1 MYVSISEMRHRVTI
15 LRPDKITDN
24 EGNIVTTNTPEQFT
38 VWAKVL
44 PAASKISNGYMERV
58 NEVSYK
64 IVIRYRSDISVEDT
78 LLWDGKILVQTAPP
92 YLMDGIKKYLV
103 LECVEM
109 VEDGG

>member
-1 MYVSISEMRHRVTI
+1 MYVSIAEMRHRVTI
-15 LRPDKITDN
+15 LSPDKITDN
-24 EGNIVTTNTPEQFT
+24 EGNIVTTNTPERFT

-44 PAASKISNGYMERV
+44 PAASKISDGYMERV

-103 LECVEM
+103 LECTEL

>member
-15 LRPDKITDN
+15 LRPGKTTDS
-24 EGNIVTTNTPEQFT
+24 EGNIITTALPEQFT

-44 PAASKISNGYMERV
+44 PAASKISDGYMERV

-64 IVIRYRSDISVEDT
+64 IVIRYRSDISVEDKV
-78 LLWDGKILVQTAPP
+78 LWEGKTLVQTAPP

-103 LECVEM
+103 LECTELI
-109 VEDGG
+109 EDGG

>member
-1 MYVSISEMRHRVTI
+1 MYVSIAEMRHRVTFI
-15 LRPDKITDN
+15 RSDKTTDS
-24 EGNIVTTNTPEQFT
+24 EGNIITTNTPEQFT

-64 IVIRYRSDISVEDT
+64 IVIRYRSDITVEDT
-78 LLWDGKILVQTAPP
+78 LLWDNKTLVQTAPP

-103 LECVEM
+103 LECVEL